1 MVSLTAVAWIEKRL
15 PGAMLLALAA
25 VLLTACGHTP
35 GRSDSAPAR
44 KLNPADIQDAVPKR
58 EPITKA
64 GNKSPYTVLG
74 QTYVLLP
81 SAKGYRATGMAS
93 WYGTKFH
100 GQSTS
105 NGDEYDL
112 YGMTAAHK
120 TLPIPTYVL
129 VTNLENNRQA
139 VVRVNDRGP
148 FVGSRLIDLSYAA
161 AVKLGYADK
170 GTAFVEVAAIDVDNW
185 PPRKPELVPP
195 PVNPPLAPPPVP
207 GKAASTPTPAPQSE
221 TTRAEAARTE
231 TTKTEATRT
240 EVKNIDAPDALPVA
254 GSGFYV
260 QAGAFSH
267 KPSADNLRSRL
278 VSELQQPVEVKP
290 SQSTPVLYR
299 VRVGPLDRAT
309 AEQVREHILSR
320 HISEA
325 ARVLDES
332 GASN

>member
-15 PGAMLLALAA
+15 PGAALLALAA
-25 VLLTACGHTP
+25 ALLTACGHTP

-240 EVKNIDAPDALPVA
+240 EVKSIDAPDALPVA
-254 GSGFYV
+254 GNGFYV

-299 VRVGPLDRAT
+299 VRVGPLDRPT

-332 GASN
+332 GAGN

>member
-1 MVSLTAVAWIEKRL
+1 VGALTVRSDFNMRARLADKVRLASMAV
-15 PGAMLLALAA
+15 GALLLA
-25 VLLTACGHTP
+25 ACSSSPIG
-35 GRSDSAPAR
+35 GDSAPKR
-44 KLNPADIQDAVPKR
+44 KLDPSDIKDAVPKR
-58 EPITKA
+58 EPVTKA

-100 GQSTS
+100 GRSTA

-148 FVGSRLIDLSYAA
+148 FVSNRVIDLSYAA

-185 PPRKPELVPP
+185 PPRKPELLPE
-195 PVNPPLAPPPVP
+195 PVTPPLAPERSPNSSAPNSTAP
-207 GKAASTPTPAPQSE
+207 GMATPAVIDNAVSPA
-221 TTRAEAARTE
+221 RAT
-231 TTKTEATRT
+231 
-240 EVKNIDAPDALPVA
+240 PV
-254 GSGFYV
+254 GGGFYV

-267 KPSADNLRSRL
+267 KPSADNLRTRL
-278 VSELQQPVEVKP
+278 AAELQQPVEVQASGNP
-290 SQSTPVLYR
+290 ALFR
-299 VRVGPLDRAT
+299 VRVGPLATRAL
-309 AEQVREHILSR
+309 ADQMRSEILSR

-325 ARVLDES
+325 ARVIDES
-332 GASN
+332 GN

>member
-1 MVSLTAVAWIEKRL
+1 MAALSAKKQALGALLVVS
-15 PGAMLLALAA
+15 AA
-25 VLLTACGHTP
+25 LLTACGHTP
-35 GRSDSAPAR
+35 GRSDGAPPR
-44 KLNPADIQDAVPKR
+44 KLNPADIKDAVPKR
-58 EPITKA
+58 EPVTKA

-139 VVRVNDRGP
+139 IVRVNDRGP

-185 PPRKPELVPP
+185 PPRKPELIPP
-195 PVNPPLAPPPVP
+195 PVTPPLAPLPQPNRNAALAPPMTPVEPPVP
-207 GKAASTPTPAPQSE
+207 ATTTAQASESTPALPAPVS
-221 TTRAEAARTE
+221 
-231 TTKTEATRT
+231 
-240 EVKNIDAPDALPVA
+240 
-254 GSGFYV
+254 SGGFFV

-267 KPSADNLRSRL
+267 RPSADNLRARL
-278 VSELQQPVEVKP
+278 AAEFQQPVEVQP
-290 SQSTPVLYR
+290 SGSAPVLYR
-299 VRVGPLDRAT
+299 VRVGPLDSRAT
-309 AEQVREHILSR
+309 AEQVREQILSK

-325 ARVLDES
+325 ARVLDET
-332 GASN
+332 AAN

>member
-1 MVSLTAVAWIEKRL
+1 VVSLTAVAWIEKRL